1 MKNAPHSKFNHSK
14 FKITR
19 VNPTKRAFLELHFA
33 VLLYGFTAILG
44 DLISLPAT
52 VLVWWRV
59 LLTSISLLFLIR
71 FGQTLKAI
79 PRSLILQYMG
89 IGVVVAIHWITFFGS
104 IKYANA
110 SIALVCLATGSFFTS
125 ILEPLMTKAKFKWY
139 ELALGTLVIPGMA
152 LIVQSLAVNMLTG
165 VWLGLLSSILA
176 VLFSILN
183 KQRIDKADPYSITFL
198 EMSSAWLFI
207 SLIFPFYFYQHEGL
221 QFLPIGIDWFYLLF
235 LALACTTLAY
245 VLNLRA
251 LKQVSAF
258 AANLTI
264 NMEPV
269 YGIILAA
276 IILKENK
283 ELTPDFYIGV
293 VIIMAAVFGYPFLKG
308 KFEK

>member
-1 MKNAPHSKFNHSK
+1 MTA
-14 FKITR
+14 TR
-19 VNPTKRAFLELHFA
+19 RAFLELHFA

-59 LLTSISLLFLIR
+59 WMTSLSLFFLIR
-71 FGQTLKAI
+71 FGQSLKVI

-89 IGVVVAIHWITFFGS
+89 IGVIVAVHWITFFGS

-110 SIALVCLATGSFFTS
+110 SIALVCLATGSFFTA
-125 ILEPLMTKAKFKWY
+125 ILEPLMTEAKFKWY
-139 ELALGTLVIPGMA
+139 EIALGALVIPGMA
-152 LIVQSLAVNMLTG
+152 LIVQSLEVRMLTG
-165 VWLGLLSSILA
+165 VWLGLISSLLA

-198 EMSSAWLFI
+198 EMTSAGLFI
-207 SLIFPFYFYQHEGL
+207 SLIFPFYFYQNEGL
-221 QFLPIGIDWFYLLF
+221 AFFPIGMDWFYLLF

-276 IILKENK
+276 VLLQENK
-283 ELTPDFYIGV
+283 ELAPDFYIGV
-293 VIIMAAVFGYPFLKG
+293 VIIMAAVFGYPFLKSR
-308 KFEK
+308 FEQ

>member
-1 MKNAPHSKFNHSK
+1 MTV
-14 FKITR
+14 TR
-19 VNPTKRAFLELHFA
+19 RAFLELHFA

-59 LLTSISLLFLIR
+59 WMTSISLFFLIR
-71 FGQTLKAI
+71 FGQTLKVI

-89 IGVVVAIHWITFFGS
+89 IGVIVAVHWITFFGS

-125 ILEPLMTKAKFKWY
+125 ILEPLMTQTKFKWY
-139 ELALGTLVIPGMA
+139 EIFLGALVIPGMA
-152 LIVQSLAVNMLTG
+152 LIVQSLEVRMLTG

-198 EMSSAWLFI
+198 EMTSAGLFI
-207 SLIFPFYFYQHEGL
+207 SLIFPFYFYHNESLSFFPNGM
-221 QFLPIGIDWFYLLF
+221 DWFYLLF

-276 IILKENK
+276 ILLQENK
-283 ELTPDFYIGV
+283 ELAPDFYIGV
-293 VIIMAAVFGYPFLKG
+293 VIIMAAVFGYPFLKNR
-308 KFEK
+308 FE

>member
-1 MKNAPHSKFNHSK
+1 MTA
-14 FKITR
+14 TR
-19 VNPTKRAFLELHFA
+19 RAFLELHFA
-33 VLLYGFTAILG
+33 VLLYGVTAILG

-59 LLTSISLLFLIR
+59 LITSISLFFLIR
-71 FGQTLKAI
+71 FGKTLGAI
-79 PRSLILQYMG
+79 PRKLILQYMG
-89 IGVVVAIHWITFFGS
+89 IGVLVAIHWITFFGS

-125 ILEPLMTKAKFKWY
+125 LLEPIMTKTSFKWY
-139 ELALGTLVIPGMA
+139 EVGLGALVIPGMA
-152 LIVQSLAVNMLTG
+152 LIVQSLEVSMLTG
-165 VWLGLLSSILA
+165 VWLGLISSILA

-183 KQRIDKADPYSITFL
+183 KQRINKADPMTITFL
-198 EMSSAWLFI
+198 EMGSAWLFI
-207 SLIFPFYFYQHEGL
+207 SLIFPFYFYQNEGI
-221 QFLPIGIDWFYLLF
+221 QFLPNASDWFYLLF

-251 LKQVSAF
+251 LKHVSAF

-276 IILKENK
+276 ILLQENK
-283 ELTPDFYIGV
+283 ELSSDFYIGV
-293 VIIMAAVFGYPFLKG
+293 IIIMAAVFSYPF
-308 KFEK
+308 

>member
-1 MKNAPHSKFNHSK
+1 M
-14 FKITR
+14 
-19 VNPTKRAFLELHFA
+19 NPTKRAFLELHFA

-44 DLISLPAT
+44 DLITLPAT

-59 LLTSISLLFLIR
+59 LMTSISLLFLIR
-71 FGQTLKAI
+71 FGQNLKVI
-79 PRSLILQYMG
+79 PRALILQYMG

-139 ELALGTLVIPGMA
+139 ELALGALVIPGMA
-152 LIVQSLAVNMLTG
+152 LIVQSLEVRMLTG
-165 VWLGLLSSILA
+165 VWLGLISSILA

-183 KQRIDKADPYSITFL
+183 KQRIEKADPYSITFL

-207 SLIFPFYFYQHEGL
+207 SIIFPFYFAQNAGM
-221 QFLPIGIDWFYLLF
+221 QFLPIGMDWFYLLF

-276 IILKENK
+276 ILLQENK
-283 ELTPDFYIGV
+283 ELAPDFYIGV

-308 KFEK
+308 KFEKPIEN

>member
-1 MKNAPHSKFNHSK
+1 M
-14 FKITR
+14 
-19 VNPTKRAFLELHFA
+19 NPTRSAFLELHFA
-33 VLLYGFTAILG
+33 VLLYGITAILG
-44 DLISLPAT
+44 DLITLPAT

-59 LLTSISLLFLIR
+59 LLTSISLFFLIR

-89 IGVVVAIHWITFFGS
+89 IGVIVAIHWITFFGS

-125 ILEPLMTKAKFKWY
+125 FLEPLMTEAKFKWY
-139 ELALGTLVIPGMA
+139 EIALGTLVIPGMA
-152 LIVQSLAVNMLTG
+152 LIVQSLEVRMLTG
-165 VWLGLLSSILA
+165 VWLGLISSVLA

-198 EMSSAWLFI
+198 EMSSACLFI
-207 SLIFPFYFYQHEGL
+207 SFLFPFYFYQNEGL
-221 QFLPIGIDWFYLLF
+221 QFLPIGMDWFYLLF

-251 LKQVSAF
+251 LKHLSAF
-258 AANLTI
+258 AANLTL

-269 YGIILAA
+269 YGILLAA
-276 IILKENK
+276 ILLQDNK
-283 ELTPDFYIGV
+283 ELAPDFYIGV
-293 VIIMAAVFGYPFLKG
+293 VIILAAVFGYPFLKG
-308 KFEK
+308 KFDNVGG

>member
-1 MKNAPHSKFNHSK
+1 M
-14 FKITR
+14 
-19 VNPTKRAFLELHFA
+19 NPTKRAFLELHFA

-44 DLISLPAT
+44 DLITLPAT

-59 LLTSISLLFLIR
+59 LMTSISLLFLIR
-71 FGQTLKAI
+71 FGQNLKAI
-79 PRSLILQYMG
+79 PRALILQYMG

-125 ILEPLMTKAKFKWY
+125 ILEPLMTKATFKWY
-139 ELALGTLVIPGMA
+139 ELALGALVIPGMA
-152 LIVQSLAVNMLTG
+152 LIVQSLEVRMLTG
-165 VWLGLLSSILA
+165 VWLGLISSILA

-183 KQRIDKADPYSITFL
+183 KQRIEKADPYSITFL

-207 SLIFPFYFYQHEGL
+207 SLILPFYFTQNAGL
-221 QFLPIGIDWFYLLF
+221 QFFPIGMDWFYLLF

-276 IILKENK
+276 ILLQENK
-283 ELTPDFYIGV
+283 ELAPDFYIGV

-308 KFEK
+308 KFEKQGNEVMS

>member
-1 MKNAPHSKFNHSK
+1 MH
-14 FKITR
+14 
-19 VNPTKRAFLELHFA
+19 PTKRAFLELHFA

-44 DLISLPAT
+44 DLITLPAT

-59 LLTSISLLFLIR
+59 LLTSISLFFLIR
-71 FGQTLKAI
+71 FGKTLKVI
-79 PRSLILQYMG
+79 PRPLILQYMS

-139 ELALGTLVIPGMA
+139 EIALGALVIPGMA
-152 LIVQSLAVNMLTG
+152 LIVQSLEVRMLTG
-165 VWLGLLSSILA
+165 VWLGLISSILA

-198 EMSSAWLFI
+198 EMSSACLFI
-207 SLIFPFYFYQHEGL
+207 SLIFPFYFYQNEGL
-221 QFLPIGIDWFYLLF
+221 QFMPIGMDWFYLLF

-251 LKQVSAF
+251 LKHVSAF

-276 IILKENK
+276 ILLQENK
-283 ELTPDFYIGV
+283 ELAPNFYIGV
-293 VIIMAAVFGYPFLKG
+293 VIIMAAVFGYPFLKS